1 MFTLKKQIAAIGIL
15 AAMAFSATAQAHT
28 TVLAKNTPDEY
39 NSRNELEGTT
49 GVNHFS
55 LPHGCD
61 GNPVEAQS
69 IVFPNGENAVAVRK
83 DNGEIIDNLSVHIT
97 GNAIMA
103 PKPAKDET
111 TFKKTETLSG
121 PVPLF
126 ENHGEST
133 EDTRAFKFTKANNLK
148 ADDLAL
154 IPWRA
159 TFPTFN
165 SDSCAMALTVNIGI
179 ANYCTKSR
187 DDAGRADIWIGRLT
201 TLFDDPNV
209 VSVDFWPFLRVVRD
223 LQNNPI
229 DESCGDGFEINVTPS
244 DGSMDEFL
252 PIAGFWPSDKSEEKD
267 DENEH
272 DDDDSDDEDSEDEE
286 EDDNRRRGGR
296 RDKD

>member
-69 IVFPNGENAVAVRK
+69 IIFPNGENAVAVRK
-83 DNGEIIDNLSVHIT
+83 DDPNIIVDLSNEIV
-97 GNAIMA
+97 GNAIMS
-103 PKPAKDET
+103 PKPVKNDTA
-111 TFKKTETLSG
+111 FKKTETLNGQVAPFGDSDA
-121 PVPLF
+121 
-126 ENHGEST
+126 T
-133 EDTRAFKFTKANNLK
+133 EDTRAFVFTKADLK

-159 TFPTFN
+159 RFPQFK
-165 SDSCAMALTVNIGI
+165 SESCAMALTVNIGI

-201 TLFDDPNV
+201 TLFDDPDV

-223 LQNNPI
+223 QKNNPM
-229 DESCGDGFEINVTPS
+229 DESCGDGFEISVTPS

-252 PIAGFWPSDKSEEKD
+252 PIAGFWPSDKSNEE
-267 DENEH
+267 
-272 DDDDSDDEDSEDEE
+272 SEDEE
-286 EDDNRRRGGR
+286 DDNSRRWGGR